1 MRKQRSNGT
10 SILNSLTKAETRKAA
25 LTAVFCCFVFFA
37 APQDL
42 HAESEIPSFDRVRVL
57 QKPRLIA
64 DAELTDQDGKP
75 FRISD
80 LHGRVAFV
88 FFGFTH
94 CPDVCPMAMNNF
106 RQLERSGLVNNE
118 QIAFVLISV
127 DGERDTPEALTK
139 FLATYSS
146 DFIGLTGDPRE
157 VKPIAKQFSVAFFK
171 GNESPD
177 KYQVSHSP
185 QAFVLDRSGQLRAEL
200 YSASTEA
207 MAGVAN
213 ALLDE
218 SFAETD

>member
-1 MRKQRSNGT
+1 MRKQGPNGT
-10 SILNSLTKAETRKAA
+10 SILNSLTKAETRRAA

-37 APQDL
+37 APQDS

-106 RQLERSGLVNNE
+106 RQLESSGLVDNE
-118 QIAFVLISV
+118 
-127 DGERDTPEALTK
+127 
-139 FLATYSS
+139 
-146 DFIGLTGDPRE
+146 
-157 VKPIAKQFSVAFFK
+157 
-171 GNESPD
+171 
-177 KYQVSHSP
+177 
-185 QAFVLDRSGQLRAEL
+185 
-200 YSASTEA
+200 
-207 MAGVAN
+207 
-213 ALLDE
+213 
-218 SFAETD
+218 